1 MKTVLVD
8 YDTLK
13 FYFTVS
19 NFTQPLSSEVY
30 YKKISSGWELQ
41 FIKNNFYI
49 KCIVK
54 EEDLLNEKEPLT
66 KTVAGGVLHS
76 ISDVEDEEQPNPIID
91 MTEDQKNDLLKQK
104 IAQFEVTYLKEA
116 IEILK
121 FEGE

>member
-54 EEDLLNEKEPLT
+54 EEDLLNEKEPLA
-66 KTVAGGVLHS
+66 KTVAGGMLHS
-76 ISDVEDEEQPNPIID
+76 ISNVEDEETQNPIID
-91 MTEDQKNDLLKQK
+91 MSEDQKNDLLKQK